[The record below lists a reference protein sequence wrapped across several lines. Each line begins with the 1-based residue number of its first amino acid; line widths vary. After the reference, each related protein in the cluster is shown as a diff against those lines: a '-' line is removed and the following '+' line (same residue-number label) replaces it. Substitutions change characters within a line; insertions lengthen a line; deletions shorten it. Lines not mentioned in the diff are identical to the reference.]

1 METVDWSLLAT
12 CIGASIL
19 VALAVYHAVAGYYH
33 YRYYVCRRDKPETW
47 KCQPKRFLTPKLH
60 RTAMLAGT
68 GNLILSSVITGIL
81 IYGMIMGLVKTA
93 IYTDVAA
100 YGWSYTI
107 GMTIVLF
114 VVIDYS
120 AYWVHRTLHIKFLY
134 KHAHRFHHRFVA
146 PSPYVATAV
155 HPVEMLTLQAASFL
169 PLFFIPFHA
178 VSVGG
183 VLLYALIF
191 NIIDHSGVRLVS
203 ALPWQGPTAYHDDH
217 HVHFHV
223 NFGQH
228 LMIWDRIHGT
238 LRRRN
243 RRYGQD
249 VFGGRGAPDGKHGNR
264 PVELE
269 PFFSY

>member
-1 METVDWSLLAT
+1 METIDWSLLAT
-12 CIGASIL
+12 CIAVATLPAL
-19 VALAVYHAVAGYYH
+19 VIYHAVAGYYH
-33 YRYYVCRRDKPETW
+33 YRYYVRRRDKPETW
-47 KCQPKRFLTPKLH
+47 KCQPERFLTPKMH
-60 RTAMLAGT
+60 RTAILAST
-68 GNLILSSVITGIL
+68 GSLTLSSVITGIL
-81 IYGMIMGLVKTA
+81 IYGMIVGVVKTA

-100 YGWSYTI
+100 YGWTYTI

-114 VVIDYS
+114 VVMDYS
-120 AYWVHRTLHIKFLY
+120 AYWAHRMLHIKFLY
-134 KHAHRFHHRFVA
+134 EHVHRFHHRFGA
-146 PSPYVATAV
+146 TSPYVATAL
-155 HPVEMLTLQAASFL
+155 HPVDILALQAASFL

-178 VSVGG
+178 ASVAV
-183 VLLYALIF
+183 VLLYVLVY
-191 NIIDHSGVRLVS
+191 NVIDHSGVRLVS
-203 ALPWQGPTAYHDDH
+203 VLPWQPPSTYHDDH

-269 PFFSY
+269 PFVSY